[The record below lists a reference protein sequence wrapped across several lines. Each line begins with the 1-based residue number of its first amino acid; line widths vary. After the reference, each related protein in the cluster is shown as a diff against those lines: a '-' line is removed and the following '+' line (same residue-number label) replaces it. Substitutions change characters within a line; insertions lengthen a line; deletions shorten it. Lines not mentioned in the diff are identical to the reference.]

1 MIPGWRLV
9 AGVGYLG
16 VGAPEARI
24 KCAHI
29 WQAIEQRLHVSADKV
44 TMVRATVRETLESTY
59 VTQRI

>member
-1 MIPGWRLV
+1 M

-24 KCAHI
+24 KCADI

-44 TMVRATVRETLESTY
+44 TMVRAAVRNLGKRVRNTEDLDAS
-59 VTQRI
+59 